1 MAVINTN
8 IAAQT
13 SATNLNRSSKLL
25 NASLAR
31 LSSGSKIVNPA
42 DDPAGTAEALRF
54 QAQTNRVGA
63 ANDNIA
69 NAISYSQTQ
78 DGFLQSIGS
87 ALDRLS
93 TLAIQA
99 QDVTKTSTDLANYQ
113 SEFSTLASYITSAA
127 SKDFNGVSLFS
138 GSSLAVTV
146 DSDGGTFGLNGV
158 NLSASAY
165 TNATAASI
173 STTAGAV
180 AALTAVKAAITQL
193 ANDRANI
200 GANVA
205 RLTYTSDQLS
215 VLKTNLSAAT
225 SQIQDVD
232 VAQES
237 TQYARYQILV
247 QSGTSILAQAN
258 QQPQSALKLIGQ

>member
-13 SATNLNRSSKLL
+13 SANNLNHSSKLL

-31 LSSGSKIVNPA
+31 LSSGSKIVNPS
-42 DDPAGTAEALRF
+42 DDAAGTAEALRF
-54 QAQTNRVGA
+54 EAQVNRVGA

-69 NAISYSQTQ
+69 NAISFSQTQ
-78 DGFLQSIGS
+78 DGFLQSIGA

-99 QDVTKTSTDLANYQ
+99 QDVTKTGSDLANYQ
-113 SEFSTLASYITSAA
+113 SEFSTLAAYITSAS

-138 GSSLAVTV
+138 GAPLNVTV
-146 DSDGGTFGLNGV
+146 DSDGGTYALNSV
-158 NLSASAY
+158 NLSSSTYTGVSA
-165 TNATAASI
+165 TSVTTSTGAA
-173 STTAGAV
+173 

-193 ANDRANI
+193 ATDRASI
-200 GANVA
+200 GANVS
-205 RLTYTSDQLS
+205 RLSHTSDQLA

-225 SQIQDVD
+225 SQIKDVD

-247 QSGTSILAQAN
+247 QAGTSILAQAN
-258 QQPQSALKLIGQ
+258 QQPQTALKLLGQ